1 MSGAEE
7 RAVLRKRVRELESAL
22 SRAVTTL
29 SRERKERHEYQ
40 IEEKRRLKED
50 EEAIRA
56 WRKEME
62 AQMARVRKEA
72 QEQSIMAQ
80 QGTMNELSALE
91 QETKAL
97 QEREKQAR
105 VDLLRRQ
112 VARRMMN
119 ADITRGWS
127 AWYVMWEER
136 TRNSALIR
144 RAGMRLIKPAMSFA
158 YGTWK
163 HDWDQ
168 TRIKEAMAKARERE
182 ALAAGGVT
190 YLEEQLRKLR
200 EHYEVRLAASEQ
212 ARQELTAELE
222 GLTGSV
228 EEKERLLAEQE
239 AKAREERI
247 ELLRR
252 QIVRRIMN
260 KDIGRG
266 WTAWYTTWE
275 EKVIQK
281 QRMQRVANK
290 LRAPETSAAYA
301 FWRQDWEK
309 AVDKAKQM
317 QLKMREAFLTD
328 GAEGLKDELNRV
340 RVEFEKRFQTVVKER
355 DELRARLDQ
364 AGGDLEAKQRA
375 HQEELQRQREQRVK
389 HLSEMI
395 ARRILKKDLARGWTA
410 WHGMWEE
417 RVTAK
422 RRLQAAAARMKN
434 PALANFFGTWAS
446 YSIEARHNKSER
458 LHQQKEASL
467 DQGVAELRAELSRQR
482 ADFETKLGLAESK
495 SAALMKKLTE
505 YDGGMAAY
513 QQQLIEQRERE
524 EKEKE
529 KRVQH
534 LSEMIARRILKKDLA
549 RGWTAWHGMW
559 EERVT
564 AKRRLQAAAARMKN
578 PALANFFGTWAS
590 YSIEARHNKSERLH
604 QQKEASLDQGVTQL
618 KAELITVR
626 NEYQIKL
633 DAMKKERDLYKNQ
646 LAQLNGGLNQADLKI
661 KELTAKQKAAES
673 ELLSKSAE
681 RDSEMSQA
689 QRAFQLQLKEQKE
702 KEEKEKEKRV
712 KHLSQMIAR
721 RILKKDLSR
730 GWTAWQGMWEEK
742 VYQRRQ
748 LQKVASKLRM
758 PERSASFRHWK
769 ESWDSAQK
777 AAERKAYAQRVAAL
791 EDDSGA
797 AHAELE
803 RVRFDL
809 QRRVDV
815 AEAKNRD
822 LLERITALDGGMAEA
837 ELKALEKVSQEK
849 EKRVEHLCSM
859 IARRIMRRDLSRG
872 WMAWFDMW
880 EEKTTQLRKLQA
892 AASRLRKPELAATYA
907 FWHAD
912 WQTEKQKRKVAMQ
925 REEHRGALASLQD
938 DLKRVQEEC
947 KRKVEVAE
955 AARAEML
962 AKLTLLDGGTAAAE
976 EALKAQLEKEEREKE
991 QRIKHL
997 CEMIANRIMRK
1008 DLARGWTSWFCMWEE
1023 KVVQKRKLQAAASR
1037 LSKPERSAAF
1047 HHWLE
1052 DWEQAEREAEQVEQR
1067 RKEEAQSRTVAG
1079 LEEQLEDLKA
1089 EMARKIAM
1097 LEREKR
1103 QALEAQLEELLGTH
1117 NAEMSAELAREKEA
1131 RINQMQKS
1139 LMRRMINLDLTR
1151 GWQAWL
1157 DWWEEKNYHQRLMR
1171 KAGGRMG
1178 NPALSSAFGWWER
1191 ETRELKRQ
1199 AEHEADL
1206 KKRAELEEN
1215 LRAKALEAGKL
1226 AMVKLAMED
1235 ELRSLRQKV
1244 NYQANDIEAKK
1255 AALATADHERQ
1266 AYVQLQELFRVSRES
1281 LKTAEEERDT
1291 VKVHLRNQQVQAEEM
1306 LRSLLAEQREKVAV
1320 DLVRNQQQIVS
1331 LQADLKQ
1338 AKEVA
1343 AAMVKEIA
1351 ALKAKLPP
1359 PPKKVVGLQLSGK
1372 GTMPEQIAAALASQ
1386 SARVTDL
1393 FRSWDKDGD
1402 GEVSKAEFRKAI
1414 PALGIVVDEC
1424 YVDELFDM
1432 WDADGG
1438 GSLAPKELKK
1448 LLSGKPPPEKKK
1460 LRKLDPADGPMSD
1473 QLADVLKSQS
1483 TRVMDLFR
1491 SWDRD
1496 GDGEVSKAE
1505 FENAFPALGIDVP
1518 KQDVYELFNLW
1529 DSDGGGKLN
1538 YKELKKILS
1547 GPISAKSKAT
1557 PTGGKPAAATPT
1569 STIGG
1574 TAKAGM
1580 AAQGMLARLSPTAQQ
1595 LSLESA
1601 QTPAPPPLS
1610 IPKSPTE

>member
-1 MSGAEE
+1 
-7 RAVLRKRVRELESAL
+7 
-22 SRAVTTL
+22 
-29 SRERKERHEYQ
+29 
-40 IEEKRRLKED
+40 
-50 EEAIRA
+50 
-56 WRKEME
+56 
-62 AQMARVRKEA
+62 
-72 QEQSIMAQ
+72 
-80 QGTMNELSALE
+80 
-91 QETKAL
+91 
-97 QEREKQAR
+97 
-105 VDLLRRQ
+105 
-112 VARRMMN
+112 
-119 ADITRGWS
+119 
-127 AWYVMWEER
+127 
-136 TRNSALIR
+136 
-144 RAGMRLIKPAMSFA
+144 
-158 YGTWK
+158 
-163 HDWDQ
+163 
-168 TRIKEAMAKARERE
+168 
-182 ALAAGGVT
+182 
-190 YLEEQLRKLR
+190 
-200 EHYEVRLAASEQ
+200 
-212 ARQELTAELE
+212 
-222 GLTGSV
+222 
-228 EEKERLLAEQE
+228 
-239 AKAREERI
+239 
-247 ELLRR
+247 
-252 QIVRRIMN
+252 
-260 KDIGRG
+260 
-266 WTAWYTTWE
+266 
-275 EKVIQK
+275 
-281 QRMQRVANK
+281 
-290 LRAPETSAAYA
+290 
-301 FWRQDWEK
+301 
-309 AVDKAKQM
+309 
-317 QLKMREAFLTD
+317 
-328 GAEGLKDELNRV
+328 
-340 RVEFEKRFQTVVKER
+340 
-355 DELRARLDQ
+355 
-364 AGGDLEAKQRA
+364 
-375 HQEELQRQREQRVK
+375 
-389 HLSEMI
+389 MI
-395 ARRILKKDLARGWTA
+395 ARRILKKDQARGWTA

-417 RVTAK
+417 RVIFK
-422 RRLQAAAARMKN
+422 RRLLAATSRMKS
-434 PALANFFGTWAS
+434 P
-446 YSIEARHNKSER
+446 E
-458 LHQQKEASL
+458 
-467 DQGVAELRAELSRQR
+467 
-482 ADFETKLGLAESK
+482 
-495 SAALMKKLTE
+495 
-505 YDGGMAAY
+505 
-513 QQQLIEQRERE
+513 
-524 EKEKE
+524 
-529 KRVQH
+529 
-534 LSEMIARRILKKDLA
+534 
-549 RGWTAWHGMW
+549 
-559 EERVT
+559 
-564 AKRRLQAAAARMKN
+564 
-578 PALANFFGTWAS
+578 LANFFGTWAS

-673 ELLSKSAE
+673 ELLSKAAE

-791 EDDSGA
+791 EGDSGA

-907 FWHAD
+907 FWHSD

>member
-212 ARQELTAELE
+212 ARQELAAELE

-434 PALANFFGTWAS
+434 PALANFFGMWAS

-458 LHQQKEASL
+458 LHQQNEAML
-467 DQGVAELRAELSRQR
+467 GQGVAELRAELAQVRSESADEINALTRERDKLRELLGQAGGDLEAKQR
-482 ADFETKLGLAESK
+482 AHQEELDRQ
-495 SAALMKKLTE
+495 KKLRVK
-505 YDGGMAAY
+505 
-513 QQQLIEQRERE
+513 QLT
-524 EKEKE
+524 
-529 KRVQH
+529 
-534 LSEMIARRILKKDLA
+534 EMIARRILKKDQA

-559 EERVT
+559 EERVIF
-564 AKRRLQAAAARMKN
+564 KRRLLAATSRMKS
-578 PALANFFGTWAS
+578 PELANFFGTWAS

-673 ELLSKSAE
+673 ELLSKAAE

-791 EDDSGA
+791 EGDSGA

-907 FWHAD
+907 FWHSD

>member
-212 ARQELTAELE
+212 ARQELAAELE

-458 LHQQKEASL
+458 LHQQNEAML
-467 DQGVAELRAELSRQR
+467 GQGVAELRAELAQVRSESADEINALTRERDKLRELLGQAGGDLEAKQR
-482 ADFETKLGLAESK
+482 AHQEELDRQ
-495 SAALMKKLTE
+495 KKLRVK
-505 YDGGMAAY
+505 
-513 QQQLIEQRERE
+513 QLT
-524 EKEKE
+524 
-529 KRVQH
+529 
-534 LSEMIARRILKKDLA
+534 EMIARRILKKDQA

-559 EERVT
+559 EERVIF
-564 AKRRLQAAAARMKN
+564 KRRLLAATSRMKS
-578 PALANFFGTWAS
+578 PELANFFGTWAS

-646 LAQLNGGLNQADLKI
+646 LDQLNGGLNQADLKI

-673 ELLSKSAE
+673 ELLSKAAE

-791 EDDSGA
+791 EGDSGA

-907 FWHAD
+907 FWHSD

-1008 DLARGWTSWFCMWEE
+1008 DLARAWTSWFCMWEE